1 MLRGFDAEGFT
12 LRRKFYIMMNRTSF
26 GIMWDV
32 TILLLSLMAVCMF
45 VLGTYRTGE
54 AQDPYLLIVELPL
67 AIFFTIDYVFNW
79 FLASEML

>member
-12 LRRKFYIMMNRTSF
+12 LRRKFYIMMNRTAF
-26 GIMWDV
+26 GIVWDV